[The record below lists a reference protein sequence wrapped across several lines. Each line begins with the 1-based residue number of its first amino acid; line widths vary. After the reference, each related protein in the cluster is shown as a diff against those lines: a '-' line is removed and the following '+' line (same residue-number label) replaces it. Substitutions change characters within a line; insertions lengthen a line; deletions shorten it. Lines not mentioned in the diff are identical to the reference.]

1 MNKKISA
8 AEAAKLRK
16 RDPNVIFLDV
26 REHSELEICR
36 IGGAVHIPMGE
47 IPECADSL
55 PKEKPI
61 IVICHHGMRS
71 AQVQRYLLARGFEEV
86 INLTG
91 GVHAWAID
99 VEPEMARY

>member
-8 AEAAKLRK
+8 TEAAKLRES
-16 RDPNVIFLDV
+16 DPDVVFLDV

-36 IGGAVHIPMGE
+36 IEGALHIPMGE
-47 IPECADSL
+47 IPDCADNL
-55 PKEKPI
+55 PRGHPI

-91 GVHAWAID
+91 GVHAWAKD
-99 VEPEMARY
+99 VDPEMAKY

>member
-1 MNKKISA
+1 MNKKINA

-16 RDPNVIFLDV
+16 RDPNIVFLDV

-36 IGGAVHIPMGE
+36 IEGTLHIPMGE
-47 IPECADSL
+47 IPERTDSL
-55 PKEKPI
+55 PRDKSI
-61 IVICHHGMRS
+61 IVVCHHGMRS

-91 GVHAWAID
+91 GIHAWAID